1 MTAAGRPVSA
11 DRICVTRMHRTA
23 RPSMKAGSGGRARHS
38 LTAKPQREANEQPG
52 PRRPGRGGWPSIP
65 VSTSARCGD
74 GTAASSPRVYGC
86 SGSPN
91 TLAVG
96 PISTIRPAYMT
107 ATSATSPPTT
117 ARSWLT

>member
-1 MTAAGRPVSA
+1 
-11 DRICVTRMHRTA
+11 MHRTV
-23 RPSMKAGSGGRARHS
+23 RLSISTGSGGWVRHS
-38 LTAKPQREANEQPG
+38 LTAKPHRAANEQPG

-65 VSTSARCGD
+65 VSTSARSGD

-96 PISTIRPAYMT
+96 PISMIRPAYMT
-107 ATSATSPPTT
+107 ATSVTSPPTT